1 MNIIS
6 VASPIYSKADNST
19 IDCMATFSDG
29 RVLPYTSAAYDNT
42 SYGIALWAALNAGTY
57 GAIAA
62 YTPPS

>member
-1 MNIIS
+1 
-6 VASPIYSKADNST
+6 
-19 IDCMATFSDG
+19 MAYINPPRPSQLSQ
-29 RVLPYTSAAYDNT
+29 LPYTSAAYDNT